1 MQALEEQVRD
11 FPEQLRRERASASA
25 QAEELHS
32 RAAMSIVTQKSAEYE
47 LRLQS
52 EKQTTEAANAELK
65 RARDRCSVLES
76 QLKSSGDSVVA
87 LQSQLSKADGDWR
100 HEFDA
105 MQRQLQEQ
113 ALQMETMRQQLQ
125 DQTSRADEATV
136 MWREA
141 EADVRQCRHAMQL
154 DADRLQVMRCESDF
168 NVCVLLA
175 CERR

>member
-32 RAAMSIVTQKSAEYE
+32 RVVSAFADKSVDLET
-47 LRLQS
+47 RLQH
-52 EKQTTEAANAELK
+52 EGRRAEAAESELK
-65 RARDRCSVLES
+65 GVRDQCSALES
-76 QLKSSGDSVVA
+76 ELKSSGDSVVA

-125 DQTSRADEATV
+125 DQTSRADEATAK
-136 MWREA
+136 WREA
-141 EADVRQCRHAMQL
+141 EAGTRQCRHAMQL

-168 NVCVLLA
+168 NVCVA
-175 CERR
+175 SM

>member
-32 RAAMSIVTQKSAEYE
+32 RVVSAFADKSVDLET
-47 LRLQS
+47 RLQH
-52 EKQTTEAANAELK
+52 EGRRAEAAESELK
-65 RARDRCSVLES
+65 GARDQCSALES
-76 QLKSSGDSVVA
+76 ELKSSGDSVVA

-105 MQRQLQEQ
+105 MQRQLQDQ
-113 ALQMETMRQQLQ
+113 ALQMETLSKQLQ
-125 DQTSRADEATV
+125 DQTSRADEATAK
-136 MWREA
+136 WREA
-141 EADVRQCRHAMQL
+141 EAGTRQCRHAMQL
-154 DADRLQVMRCESDF
+154 DADRLQVMRCE
-168 NVCVLLA
+168 VILMCVLLA